1 MKAEREASAHK
12 MCKPLKSAFSDL
24 LGGLEDPFNST
35 HLNQRSSFVQCPL
48 DCYLELEFGVSEYLR
63 VSSVSWN

>member
-35 HLNQRSSFVQCPL
+35 HLNQHSSFVQCPL
-48 DCYLELEFGVSEYLR
+48 DCYFEFGVSEYLR
-63 VSSVSWN
+63 VSVSWN